1 MIDEEDKLTIDM
13 VDYIN
18 NQKGQVVGYIRV
30 SSESQNTDR
39 QLDGINL
46 DKTFIEKI
54 SGSKKNRPELN
65 RLIEYVR
72 DGDTVV
78 VHSLDRLARD
88 LSNLISI
95 VEMLNKKGV
104 TLKSLKEN
112 LTFNDSNNSLD
123 KFLLHILGA
132 VAEFQRALLK
142 EAQKEGIRKAKQK
155 GMYKG
160 RKPALTPAQV
170 EELKEIAQQKYTSLE
185 SWKKTSWQDVAD
197 KFNVSRKTIFNYLQ
211 KIDKEVME

>member
-112 LTFNDSNNSLD
+112 LTFNGSNNSLD